1 MTSPLLI
8 AALTVGVMVLGIW
21 LGRRISPNSRARRG
35 GASVA
40 KDDALNH
47 IFVFRERGLEATPE
61 SLAGGLGLLS
71 GPSGIS
77 PAAWNG
83 PAGFFCRRAGCRQR
97 RPVSS
102 GSNKSCAPTGFG

>member
-40 KDDALNH
+40 KDDALKH
-47 IFVFRERGLEATPE
+47 IFVFRERGLEAMPE
-61 SLAGGLGLLS
+61 SFAGGLGLPLRAVGDLARGLERSGWFLLQAGRLS
-71 GPSGIS
+71 LS
-77 PAAWNG
+77 AAG
-83 PAGFFCRRAGCRQR
+83 EQR
-97 RPVSS
+97 VE
-102 GSNKSCAPTGFG
+102 